1 MIVKGKID
9 NNVYTKLI
17 NYAFSKCNIISL
29 TKYYNQNNQLSE
41 NIANYIMSLENYNKN
56 EIMNKYSEQL
66 LEELNMKYMND
77 SKIFNDAYKTKY
89 ETNLYKIGY
98 ETFEKIKVD
107 NRKKYI
113 EESIQWFV
121 YYSMTSNWIKE
132 NQNIILKTQN
142 KTLNNSIK
150 HSTIY
155 YIKLTDKLKNEIL
168 SKRTLFDWQWPISLE
183 DISFY
188 CEDCCWIHTIT
199 HEKLCEI
206 FCENE
211 TEYEYLK
218 SIGINFLDEK
228 I

>member
-41 NIANYIMSLENYNKN
+41 NIVNYIMSLENYNKN
-56 EIMNKYSEQL
+56 EIMNKYSKQL

-77 SKIFNDAYKTKY
+77 SKIFNDIYKTKY
-89 ETNLYKIGY
+89 ETNLYKIDY

-121 YYSMTSNWIKE
+121 YNSMTSNWIKE
-132 NQNIILKTQN
+132 N
-142 KTLNNSIK
+142 
-150 HSTIY
+150 
-155 YIKLTDKLKNEIL
+155 
-168 SKRTLFDWQWPISLE
+168 
-183 DISFY
+183 
-188 CEDCCWIHTIT
+188 
-199 HEKLCEI
+199 
-206 FCENE
+206 
-211 TEYEYLK
+211 
-218 SIGINFLDEK
+218 
-228 I
+228 

>member
-1 MIVKGKID
+1 MIVKGKTD

-17 NYAFSKCNIISL
+17 NYVFSKCNIISL

-41 NIANYIMSLENYNKN
+41 NVANYIMLLENYNKN
-56 EIMNKYSEQL
+56 DIMNKYSKQF
-66 LEELNMKYMND
+66 LEKLNTKYLND
-77 SKIFNDAYKTKY
+77 NKIFDDDYKTKY
-89 ETNLYKIGY
+89 ETNLYKMGY

-121 YYSMTSNWIKE
+121 YNSMTSNWLKE

-142 KTLNNSIK
+142 EILKNGIK
-150 HSTIY
+150 HSAIY
-155 YIKLTDKLKNEIL
+155 YIKLTDDIKKEIL
-168 SKRTLFDWQWPISLE
+168 SKRTLFDWQWPTSLE

-199 HEKLCEI
+199 HEKLC
-206 FCENE
+206 
-211 TEYEYLK
+211 
-218 SIGINFLDEK
+218 
-228 I
+228 

>member
-98 ETFEKIKVD
+98 ESFEKIKVD

-121 YYSMTSNWIKE
+121 YDSMTSNWIKE

-188 CEDCCWIHTIT
+188 CKECCLIHTIT

-228 I
+228 F

>member
-9 NNVYTKLI
+9 NKLHTKLI
-17 NYAFSKCNIISL
+17 NYAFSKCDIISL
-29 TKYYNQNNQLSE
+29 TKYYNQSNQLSE

-56 EIMNKYSEQL
+56 DIINKYSKQF
-66 LEELNMKYMND
+66 LEKLNTKYLND
-77 SKIFNDAYKTKY
+77 NKIFDDAYKSKY
-89 ETNLYKIGY
+89 ETNLYKMGY

-107 NRKKYI
+107 NRKKCI

-121 YYSMTSNWIKE
+121 YNSITLNWIKE
-132 NQNIILKTQN
+132 NQNIILKKQN
-142 KTLNNSIK
+142 EILKNGNK

-155 YIKLTDKLKNEIL
+155 YIKLTDDLKNEIL
-168 SKRTLFDWQWPISLE
+168 SKGTLFNWHWPTSLE

-188 CEDCCWIHTIT
+188 CKECCWIHTIT

-206 FCENE
+206 FCENNA
-211 TEYEYLK
+211 EYEYLK

-228 I
+228 F